1 MSHLEDEN
9 LEFRLVLRKVR
20 KRGRVLLKTVANQ
33 QLKPGTA
40 VTKLTGVIAEDV
52 NPMQN
57 RLKQEL
63 LKTAQVK
70 VLRERSTAVLTAK
83 VIGKTKH
90 PSRALVMLYS
100 VAEAGVVKITKEQ
113 QLKLTKNMK
122 SHNKQSVME
131 KHVRIGQ
138 VKSKTR
144 IQHMIHP

>member
-9 LEFRLVLRKVR
+9 IEFRLVVQKVR
-20 KRGRVLLKTVANQ
+20 KRGRVLLKTVASQ
-33 QLKPGTA
+33 HLKPGTA

-52 NPMQN
+52 NLTRCKPKLEQ
-57 RLKQEL
+57 

-70 VLRERSTAVLTAK
+70 VPREKSFVVLTAK

-90 PSRALVMLYS
+90 PSRALVIMYS

-122 SHNKQSVME
+122 SHKKRSVME
-131 KHVRIGQ
+131 KSAHIGQ